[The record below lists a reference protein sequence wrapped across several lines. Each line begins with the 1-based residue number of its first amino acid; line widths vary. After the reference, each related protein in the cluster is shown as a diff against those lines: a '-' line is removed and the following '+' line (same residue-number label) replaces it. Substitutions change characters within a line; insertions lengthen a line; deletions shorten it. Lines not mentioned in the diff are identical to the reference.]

1 MAKGKPVLQTRETHL
16 PPNRV
21 AGQAPVQPTDNQ
33 GKVQVI
39 QGNIPVL
46 TIQILA
52 QINQNIIE
60 LGKKLDAVIEAAKE

>member
-1 MAKGKPVLQTRETHL
+1 MATKGKPVLQTKETQL
-16 PPNRV
+16 GSGMAAPS
-21 AGQAPVQPTDNQ
+21 PVQEP

-52 QINQNIIE
+52 QINANIIE
-60 LGKKLDAVIEAAKE
+60 LGKKLDAVIQAAKEG

>member
-1 MAKGKPVLQTRETHL
+1 MATKGKPVLQTRENQL
-16 PPNRV
+16 PPAN
-21 AGQAPVQPTDNQ
+21 APTPGPDA

-46 TIQILA
+46 TVQILA
-52 QINQNIIE
+52 QINSNIIE